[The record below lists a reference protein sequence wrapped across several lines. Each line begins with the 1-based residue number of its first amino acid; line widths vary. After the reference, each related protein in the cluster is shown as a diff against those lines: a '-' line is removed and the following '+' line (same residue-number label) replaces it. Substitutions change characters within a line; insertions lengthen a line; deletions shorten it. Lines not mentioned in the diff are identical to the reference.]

1 MDLTVQLSADTPGDD
16 LGRLRGWLLDEPLLR
31 GRVRL
36 QPATAPAGAMPGGVV
51 EALVVL
57 AAGGGAVATAARV
70 RTAGSVLITWLKSRR
85 GDVQA
90 TVTTAQGASVS
101 LSATNVRG
109 LTSAEVS
116 ALLDGMVDRLGV
128 VAAGESEPTGD
139 GDGESFEPLAN
150 PEGPSQTAS

>member
-1 MDLTVQLSADTPGDD
+1 VDLTVRVSGDASDDD

-36 QPATAPAGAMPGGVV
+36 QQATVAAGAMSGGVV
-51 EALVVL
+51 DGLLVF

-70 RTAGSVLITWLKSRR
+70 RTAGSVLITWLKGRR

-90 TVTTAQGASVS
+90 TVTSAHGETVS
-101 LSATNVRG
+101 LSVTNVHG

-116 ALLDGMVDRLGV
+116 AWLDNMVEKLGGAAV
-128 VAAGESEPTGD
+128 AEPAQTGAGDDERCGPPADPEGSSQAAG
-139 GDGESFEPLAN
+139 
-150 PEGPSQTAS
+150 